1 MALIFFLFVIL
12 LVVFLGIIFWLLIN
26 KKKPEKPNKPK
37 NTENN
42 EKKVEDTQY
51 MQRIDRSNPDF
62 VHVY

>member
-26 KKKPEKPNKPK
+26 KKKPEKPDKP
-37 NTENN
+37 ENN
-42 EKKVEDTQY
+42 QKKVEDTQY